1 MVQVNH
7 AIIALSIALNIV
19 LAGALYSIISSEES
33 PDPEILFFERSDENL
48 AEFDREDTIRLA
60 TFNIRTF
67 GVTKMGKAEVVTELV
82 EIFDRYDMVT
92 VQEIKDINQEVPYR
106 FLDELRNGSSDEW
119 EMLLSERSGQ
129 QEDDI
134 GGQEQYAVYY
144 RNSSVRPL
152 NDSKLHN
159 DSMLDEFYRE
169 PFLTEFS
176 VLTKDGE
183 ISNLSFLMISI
194 HTYPGVAVDE
204 LHSLSN
210 LTMEMPESEKLV
222 ILGDMN
228 ADCNYAS
235 LNELDALSI
244 RNSNFTW
251 VVPDDAD
258 TTFSSTR
265 CAYDRII
272 LDEQI
277 SSSYTG
283 WWGIDRNMSSSNV
296 SDHFPVWV
304 EFLRP
309 SYALN

>member
-1 MVQVNH
+1 MVQVNNTTL
-7 AIIALSIALNIV
+7 AISIALNML
-19 LAGALYSIISSEES
+19 LASALFSFINREET
-33 PDPEILFFERSDENL
+33 PDPEIVFFERLDDNL
-48 AEFDREDTIRLA
+48 VEFDREDTVRIA

-67 GVTKMGKAEVVTELV
+67 GVTKMGKPEVVTELV
-82 EIFDRYDMVT
+82 EIFDRYDMVS

-106 FLDELRNGSSDEW
+106 FLDELRNGSSNEW

-144 RNSSVRPL
+144 RESVVQPL
-152 NDSKLHN
+152 NESKLHN

-176 VLTKDGE
+176 VLTKNGE

-194 HTYPGVAVDE
+194 HTSPGVTVDE

-210 LTMEMPESEKLV
+210 LAMEMPESEKLV

-235 LNELDALSI
+235 LNELDELAI

-277 SSSYTG
+277 SKSYTG

-304 EFLRP
+304 ELLRP

>member
-7 AIIALSIALNIV
+7 AIIALSIALNII
-19 LAGALYSIISSEES
+19 LAGALYSIISGEES
-33 PDPEILFFERSDENL
+33 PDPEIVFFERLDESL
-48 AEFDREDTIRLA
+48 VEFDREDTIRLA

-67 GVTKMGKAEVVTELV
+67 GVTKMGKPEVVTELV
-82 EIFDRYDMVT
+82 EIFDRYDMVA

-106 FLDELRNGSSDEW
+106 FLDELRNGSSDQW

-152 NDSKLHN
+152 NESKLHN

-194 HTYPGVAVDE
+194 HTSPGVAVDE

-210 LTMEMPESEKLV
+210 LTMELPESDRLV

-235 LNELDALSI
+235 LNELDDLTI

-283 WWGIDRNMSSSNV
+283 WWGIDRDMSSSNV

>member
-7 AIIALSIALNIV
+7 AIIALSIALNII
-19 LAGALYSIISSEES
+19 LAGALYSIISGEES
-33 PDPEILFFERSDENL
+33 PDPEIVFFERLDESL
-48 AEFDREDTIRLA
+48 VEFDREDTIRLA

-152 NDSKLHN
+152 NESKLHN
-159 DSMLDEFYRE
+159 DSTLDEFYRE

-194 HTYPGVAVDE
+194 HTSPGVAVDE

-210 LTMEMPESEKLV
+210 LTMELPESERLV

-235 LNELDALSI
+235 LNELDDLTI

-283 WWGIDRNMSSSNV
+283 WWGIDRDMSSSNV

-309 SYALN
+309 TKSA